1 MKPRSIRRG
10 SEEHKIGHSDATCLS
25 SGVTIDEQEAAPTVE
40 SDDLIEDSPELPA
53 DEPKVP
59 GPWRASD
66 GAPISFPEAQAE
78 WARVA
83 HGVLVKT
90 ATRYNDYLTYSELA
104 RRVLDESGILYGA
117 HQRNWIGKVLVAV
130 ADRNA
135 TEGGPLLTS
144 LCVSS
149 GDEKV
154 GAGYAYAL
162 KIAGQPKPKDLQPHA
177 AESRLECYR
186 FHGADMPADG
196 GQPTTT
202 RAVAA
207 KRIRT
212 EPPVEKP
219 VILCPVHFSQLPL
232 SGQCDL
238 CD

>member
-1 MKPRSIRRG
+1 MS
-10 SEEHKIGHSDATCLS
+10 
-25 SGVTIDEQEAAPTVE
+25 IDEQDAAPTVE
-40 SDDLIEDSPELPA
+40 SDDLIEDNPQLPA

-59 GPWRASD
+59 GPWRAAD
-66 GAPISFPEAQAE
+66 GAPIPFPEAQAE

-90 ATRYNDYLTYSELA
+90 AKRYNDYLTYSELA

-130 ADRNA
+130 ADQNA